1 MAALTSFLL
10 AAVVAEREA
19 IGEDLRASR
28 ARLVEASDT
37 ERRKLVRDL
46 HDGAQQRLS
55 ALAVHLRLA
64 ADDAPPPQQTAALI
78 VRAGD
83 ELTLAIEELREL
95 AHGLPPAL
103 LSKLGLAGAI
113 RSIAARASTPVTLVA
128 LPSVRLD
135 DTAEATAYYVIAEA
149 VTNAQRYSHASS
161 IRISAVVSPH
171 RHRHRRGRRRRRRR
185 ERGDELRAPGPARP
199 RRGDRRHVRAGEPA
213 GPGHARLGGDPG
225 DGRGPHR
232 QWMRALM
239 AISTPPMVA
248 TASACTTQ
256 ASGRAPA
263 SRPAA

>member
-1 MAALTSFLL
+1 MFPALVLAALRFGERGATLAVAIAAGFTVWNTSRYDGPFVISSVTDSVVNTQLFIAVAALTTFCL

-64 ADDAPPPQQTAALI
+64 ADDPPPPEQTAALI

-103 LSKLGLAGAI
+103 LAKLGPGGRDPQHRRPRVDAGA
-113 RSIAARASTPVTLVA
+113 RSWSCRPSGSTTPPRRPRTTSSPRRSRTRSATRTRARSGSA
-128 LPSVRLD
+128 LS
-135 DTAEATAYYVIAEA
+135 
-149 VTNAQRYSHASS
+149 
-161 IRISAVVSPH
+161 VSPH
-171 RHRHRRGRRRRRRR
+171 ACRRRRGRRRRRRR
-185 ERGDELRAPGPARP
+185 ERGR
-199 RRGDRRHVRAGEPA
+199 
-213 GPGHARLGGDPG
+213 
-225 DGRGPHR
+225 
-232 QWMRALM
+232 
-239 AISTPPMVA
+239 
-248 TASACTTQ
+248 
-256 ASGRAPA
+256 
-263 SRPAA
+263 